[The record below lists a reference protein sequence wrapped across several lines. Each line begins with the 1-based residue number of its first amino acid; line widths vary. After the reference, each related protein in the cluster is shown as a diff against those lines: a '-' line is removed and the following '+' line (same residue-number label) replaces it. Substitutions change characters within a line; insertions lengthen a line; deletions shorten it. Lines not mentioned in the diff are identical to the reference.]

1 MSKVMPNKG
10 TYTMGSA
17 NGEKPQSNAKV
28 TKGGD
33 LRSKPCQNKG
43 KS

>member
-1 MSKVMPNKG
+1 MKKVMPNKG

-17 NGEKPQSNAKV
+17 NGEKPQSTTQV
-28 TKGGD
+28 MKGKD